1 MRPVSLLALAL
12 LAPALA
18 QPPAAGL
25 GAGVLAGH
33 VGSGEHRLA
42 PALNAWARFPLGGA
56 CYLEPAALLA
66 RRAEP
71 SAAATFQERW
81 SRAELGLGC
90 ATGTRAVQVAGALGP
105 ALTWRHTNLDT
116 GQDWQADVL
125 APGLRW
131 RGGFLIPL
139 GSRIELDLLAGGATA
154 GRVVDFDLLL
164 HGGVR
169 W

>member
-1 MRPVSLLALAL
+1 MILAALAL
-12 LAPALA
+12 LAAAAA

-42 PALNAWARFPLGGA
+42 PALDAWARVPLGKA
-56 CYLEPAALLA
+56 CYLEPAVLLS

-71 SAAATFQERW
+71 GAAASFQERW
-81 SRAELGLGC
+81 TRAEVGLGC
-90 ATGTRAVQVAGALGP
+90 ATGTRAVQVAGSVGP
-105 ALTWRHTNLDT
+105 AMTWRHTDLDAAQT
-116 GQDWQADVL
+116 WQADVL
-125 APGLRW
+125 AAGVRW

-139 GSRIELDLLAGGATA
+139 GDRAELDLLAGGASA
-154 GRVVDFDLLL
+154 GPVVDFDLLVQ
-164 HGGVR
+164 GGMR